1 MSVHENKDLF
11 ALSRDLSMN
20 LLASVPTA
28 GLNALN
34 QLKLSG
40 NVDIRSSLSAVGLPK
55 LR

>member
-1 MSVHENKDLF
+1 MHVYTDLF

-34 QLKLSG
+34 QLKLTG
-40 NVDIRSSLSAVGLPK
+40 NVNMKSSLSAAGLPK